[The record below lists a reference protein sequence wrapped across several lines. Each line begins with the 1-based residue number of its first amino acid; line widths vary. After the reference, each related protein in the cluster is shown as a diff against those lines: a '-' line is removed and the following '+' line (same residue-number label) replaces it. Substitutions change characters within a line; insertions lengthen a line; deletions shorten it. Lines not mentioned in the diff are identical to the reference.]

1 MSTGLV
7 ICSKCYRE
15 VHQDG
20 ENHSWRHCEDKT
32 SRCEGASSIYPL
44 SRSFIKGKYCG
55 RDDDN
60 WQGKNFI

>member
-7 ICSKCYRE
+7 ICSICKRE

-32 SRCEGASSIYPL
+32 LRCEGASSVYPK
-44 SRSFIKGKYCG
+44 SKDEIMGKYCG
-55 RDDDN
+55 CD
-60 WQGKNFI
+60 G